1 MSDAVVMRL
10 GKLPAQ
16 PDIPTLKLAHYAV
29 ALPVPTAVFGF
40 GGLYTDWGMLGN
52 DQYGDCVFAG
62 ASHETMLWNKLRGGV
77 DVPMSTKTT
86 LEDYT
91 EVTGFNPKNP
101 STDNG
106 AYMID
111 ALKYRRA
118 TGVRDASE
126 GRHKIAA
133 YLQLKTGDFAQAI
146 QAAFVFGAVG
156 MGFEV
161 PATIWDQ
168 FDNGEYW
175 DVTDPNAD
183 IIGGHYVPIVGS
195 RNSLARATVLT
206 WGRRQQ
212 LTKRF
217 YETYNDESYVMLS
230 EEQIRSDGKGIHGLN
245 LTQLQADLA
254 AL

>member
-1 MSDAVVMRL
+1 VPKL
-10 GKLPAQ
+10 GKLAAQ
-16 PDIPTLKLAHYAV
+16 EDTRTLKLADYAV
-29 ALPVPTAVFGF
+29 ELPVPTKTFGF
-40 GGLYTDWGMLGN
+40 GGLYADWGMLGN

-86 LEDYT
+86 LEDYSQ
-91 EVTGFNPKNP
+91 VTGFDPKDP
-101 STDNG
+101 SSDQG
-106 AYMID
+106 AYMLD

-118 TGVRDASE
+118 TGVRDAKE

-133 YLQLKTGDFAQAI
+133 YLQLRTGDFVQAI
-146 QAAFVFGAVG
+146 QAAYVFGAVG
-156 MGFEV
+156 MGFLV
-161 PATIWDQ
+161 PDTIWDQ

-175 DVTDPNAD
+175 DVTDPNAE

-195 RNSLARATVLT
+195 RNSAARATVLT

-212 LTKRF
+212 VTKRF
-217 YETYNDESYVMLS
+217 YETYNDESWVMLS

-245 LTQLQADLA
+245 IDQLTADLA